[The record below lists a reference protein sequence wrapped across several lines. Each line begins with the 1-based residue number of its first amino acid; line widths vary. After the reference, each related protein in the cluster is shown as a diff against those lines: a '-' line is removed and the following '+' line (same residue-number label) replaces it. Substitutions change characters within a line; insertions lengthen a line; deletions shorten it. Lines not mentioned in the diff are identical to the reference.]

1 MLQNFILII
10 GEIFEERCKYKKK
23 RIFCYL
29 TYANNAFIYY
39 FFCNIRYIHLDQ
51 IPKNMF
57 SLTYKKTDEDTEKSA
72 LHVYK

>member
-1 MLQNFILII
+1 MRLFI
-10 GEIFEERCKYKKK
+10 
-23 RIFCYL
+23 
-29 TYANNAFIYY
+29 N